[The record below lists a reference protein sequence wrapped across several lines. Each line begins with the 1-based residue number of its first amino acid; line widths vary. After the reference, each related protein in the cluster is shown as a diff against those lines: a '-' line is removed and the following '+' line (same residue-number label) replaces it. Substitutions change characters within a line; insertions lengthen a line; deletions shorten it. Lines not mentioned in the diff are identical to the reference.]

1 MQIRVTHELQPE
13 LLDLLRSL
21 DLEYQY
27 CYTINDGNNKPQSI
41 SIAVECVAISSAD
54 IESLRPW
61 GNFIVCPC
69 NDVTLELYTS
79 LPDDIEKCIIK

>member
-1 MQIRVTHELQPE
+1 MQIRVTHDLQPE

-27 CYTINDGNNKPQSI
+27 CYTINAGDNKPRSI
-41 SIAVECVAISSAD
+41 VIGVECTAISPAD
-54 IESLRPW
+54 LESLRPW
-61 GNFIVCPC
+61 GNFIICPA

-79 LPDDIEKCIIK
+79 LPDDITKCIIK